1 MKVSSIPLELFN
13 ICKRTVEQH
22 HGEHGFGK
30 LSSDIETPDNIN
42 TLALIPE
49 ASAVLKTNNLYYQ
62 IRKWCFM
69 ASIGFVILT
78 VVIPWWSLSIL
89 VLIFLVDRILAYR
102 EKNGWKFLSTV
113 LLSLEFLVND
123 FSGWGSA
130 YPDERAEAAGVLGA
144 NPESPQS
151 TWLDYYLPKRAQMDP
166 TLLKTFEPS
175 MPQK

>member
-22 HGEHGFGK
+22 HSEHGFGK
-30 LSSDIETPDNIN
+30 LSSDIETSDNIN
-42 TLALIPE
+42 TIALIPE
-49 ASAVLKTNNLYYQ
+49 ASAVLKANNRYYQ

-89 VLIFLVDRILAYR
+89 VLIFLADRILAYR

-123 FSGWGSA
+123 FSGWGAA
-130 YPDERAEAAGVLGA
+130 YPANARKRRAYWGPIRNRRNRLGWIIICLSA
-144 NPESPQS
+144 HK
-151 TWLDYYLPKRAQMDP
+151 W
-166 TLLKTFEPS
+166 TLRF
-175 MPQK
+175 